1 MFRVNHATDA
11 VSATSNQI
19 FQRFRLIAIED
30 VDPVRPRRFILIME
44 RNLSAERSHSMHSSR
59 GIRWVPAL
67 RRAIALV
74 TECTARDREIAL
86 SLRVTESWQDL
97 DSRLLQHL
105 LKLLLEAII
114 LLVAKLRDFLR
125 IF

>member
-1 MFRVNHATDA
+1 M
-11 VSATSNQI
+11 
-19 FQRFRLIAIED
+19 IED

-44 RNLSAERSHSMHSSR
+44 RNLSFSLIGERSHSMHSSR
-59 GIRWVPAL
+59 GIRWVPVRNDAF
-67 RRAIALV
+67 V
-74 TECTARDREIAL
+74 TGRTARDREIAL
-86 SLRVTESWQDL
+86 GLSVTESWQDL